1 MNEVPRVT
9 PEEIYPKL
17 RSGEALLV
25 CAYDSDARF
34 RLMFERSADAV
45 LLLDTATNKFVE
57 YNQATL
63 DNYRNQGRQLGRLH
77 RLARRV
83 QRLAGRQ
90 RRPRHPDRR
99 RGPRVRLRSLLPWR
113 HRKPG

>member
-34 RLMFERSADAV
+34 RQVHLEGAISLEEFKSLRP
-45 LLLDTATNKFVE
+45 
-57 YNQATL
+57 TL
-63 DNYRNQGRQLGRLH
+63 
-77 RLARRV
+77 
-83 QRLAGRQ
+83 
-90 RRPRHPDRR
+90 PRDREI
-99 RGPRVRLRSLLPWR
+99 VFYCA
-113 HRKPG
+113 